1 MWNMYT
7 FHAQKAQFW
16 TALTY
21 CCMEQLWLL
30 IAYNLCWFVLEVF
43 VSLMFLITDFH
54 FAHFTGRRNHV
65 SFVVKASGESSESST
80 TLTVF
85 KSVQNIVSFS
95 FHSHPS
101 RLSST
106 PIPKLLFVDFKS
118 VGSTWGPTGT
128 YWFGICSRSSVLGI
142 NKFDC
147 GNLHHFQ
154 CFGNEYVVVEF

>member
-1 MWNMYT
+1 M
-7 FHAQKAQFW
+7 
-16 TALTY
+16 
-21 CCMEQLWLL
+21 
-30 IAYNLCWFVLEVF
+30 LEVF
-43 VSLMFLITDFH
+43 ISLMFLILDFH
-54 FAHFTGRRNHV
+54 FAHFTGRWNRV

-118 VGSTWGPTGT
+118 VGST
-128 YWFGICSRSSVLGI
+128 
-142 NKFDC
+142 
-147 GNLHHFQ
+147 
-154 CFGNEYVVVEF
+154 